1 MNGLNTP
8 LGDGGKQNTMNDIN
22 TPIQS
27 GGNGSREKILTAIK
41 NNQPTFTPLPI
52 VENYAQPFTDVVE
65 KYKIVLQSIGGTV
78 YEVNTID
85 AIIEILEAQF
95 KDVQRILSVMDSFS
109 GYAEMYTKDDD
120 PHKLDNV
127 DVAIIKAHFGVA
139 ENGSVWVTEE
149 LLHERVLPFIC
160 QHLVAVIDKSSIV
173 PTMHAAYGKIANAA
187 YGFGTFIAGPSKTA
201 DIEQSLVLG
210 AHGPKTMTVFIM
222 NHQG

>member
-1 MNGLNTP
+1 MEDSINNINNRNTP
-8 LGDGGKQNTMNDIN
+8 AHV
-22 TPIQS
+22 PIQS
-27 GGNGSREKILTAIK
+27 GGDGNREKILTAIK
-41 NNQPTFTPLPI
+41 NNQPTFTPLPM
-52 VENYAQPFTDVVE
+52 VENYVQPFTDVVE

-85 AIIEILEAQF
+85 AVIEILKAQF

-173 PTMHAAYGKIANAA
+173 PTMHAAYDKIANAV

-222 NHQG
+222 NYQG

>member
-1 MNGLNTP
+1 MEDSINNINNRNTP
-8 LGDGGKQNTMNDIN
+8 AHV
-22 TPIQS
+22 PIQS
-27 GGNGSREKILTAIK
+27 GGDGSREKILAAIK
-41 NNQPTFTPLPI
+41 NNQPTFTPLPM
-52 VENYAQPFTDVVE
+52 VENYVQPFTDVVE

-85 AIIEILEAQF
+85 AVIEILKAQF

-173 PTMHAAYGKIANAA
+173 PTMHAAYDKMANAA

-222 NHQG
+222 NHQD